1 MPQFSVPA
9 TTMQD
14 AAVAVGAGEP
24 LVMDGFRDAVIQV
37 AGITSATI
45 TWEAS
50 LDGTTWLGVALVA
63 LSSTTRARALT
74 TTADGQFLFD
84 SVGGMLQVRARISTW
99 VSGTITVIGRP
110 GR

>member
-1 MPQFSVPA
+1 MPIGTMAA

-14 AAVAVGAGEP
+14 AAVATGDGVSLEMAGH
-24 LVMDGFRDAVIQV
+24 RDAIIQV

-50 LDGTTWLGVALVA
+50 LDGTTWHGVAVA
-63 LSSTTRARALT
+63 ALASTTRARALT
-74 TTADGQFLFD
+74 ITADGIFLFD
-84 SVGGMLQVRARISTW
+84 NAGGLLYLRARISTW